1 MPCDYAGVRI
11 LVASSLLPFAL
22 DTDYVVVVGGL
33 DGFGTS
39 IPSRR

>member
-11 LVASSLLPFAL
+11 LVTSSLLPCAL
-22 DTDYVVVVGGL
+22 DADYVVAGGL